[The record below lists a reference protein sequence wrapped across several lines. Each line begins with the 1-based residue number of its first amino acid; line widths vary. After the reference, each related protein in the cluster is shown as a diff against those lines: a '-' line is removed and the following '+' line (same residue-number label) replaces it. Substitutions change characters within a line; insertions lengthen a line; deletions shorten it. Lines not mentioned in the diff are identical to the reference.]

1 MGRRTVSLSL
11 VFQITVALQLIEGAA
26 HTLDSRSSYFA
37 MQEKKLEDHVF
48 KRLISSS
55 LLSCGHE
62 CMKNALCSSVNFKSF
77 STIEKDGTAGV
88 CELNGKH
95 GIFTGNKDLDFNDH
109 KGFTFSM
116 LFKVNYGIDF

>member
-26 HTLDSRSSYFA
+26 HTLDSRS
-37 MQEKKLEDHVF
+37 
-48 KRLISSS
+48 RSS

-109 KGFTFSM
+109 KGFTFSK

>member
-1 MGRRTVSLSL
+1 MSLSL
-11 VFQITVALQLIEGAA
+11 VFQITIALQLIKGAA
-26 HTLDSRSSYFA
+26 PMLDSRSSYFA
-37 MQEKKLEDHVF
+37 MQENEKLKGHVL

-62 CMKNALCSSVNFKSF
+62 CMKNALCSSVNFKSL
-77 STIEKDGTAGV
+77 STIEKEGTAGV

-95 GIFTGNKDLDFNDH
+95 GVFTGNKDLDFDDH